1 MVKSYTSSACYS
13 NLNKSIVSGAD
24 ENVLDY
30 LSLFIKELAA
40 NGDKYA
46 YKDFK
51 KPLFRG
57 IPKKSVDIERDY

>member
-1 MVKSYTSSACYS
+1 
-13 NLNKSIVSGAD
+13 LNKSIVSGAD

-30 LSLFIKELAA
+30 LSFFIKEIAA
-40 NGDKYA
+40 NGDNYA